1 MLGILIFFPQ
11 DGGGARRNVRT
22 VCCSIIIRSMQVPHG
37 SRIKTDSQFIFKIH
51 LNIGFLPC
59 FSQDGDE
66 DMEGCID
73 EYVVSV

>member
-1 MLGILIFFPQ
+1 
-11 DGGGARRNVRT
+11 
-22 VCCSIIIRSMQVPHG
+22 MQVPHG